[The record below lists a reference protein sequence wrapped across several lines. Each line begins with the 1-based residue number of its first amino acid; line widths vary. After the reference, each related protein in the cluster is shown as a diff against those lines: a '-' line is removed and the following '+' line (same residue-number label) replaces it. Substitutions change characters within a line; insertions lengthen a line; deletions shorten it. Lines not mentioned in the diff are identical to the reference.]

1 MVRRVLARFAVA
13 HADEL
18 RQHVARHPLAAVCVA
33 FAAGLVVARG
43 EHSSR
48 FVRRQTLDVVVA
60 AVGTALFG
68 LAKDAAVRAGRD
80 WIDERRHAV
89 H

>member
-18 RQHVARHPLAAVCVA
+18 RHHVTRHPLAAVGVA
-33 FAAGLVVARG
+33 FVAGIVAANSKY
-43 EHSSR
+43 SSR
-48 FVRRQTLDVVVA
+48 FVRRETLDVVVA
-60 AVGTALFG
+60 TLGTMLFG
-68 LAKDAAVRAGRD
+68 LVKDATVRAGRD
-80 WIDERRHAV
+80 WIDERRSAV